1 MKRMAIFAAGL
12 LLWACAGAQ
21 TKEAPS
27 EAAVSSLTTAAFKEK
42 VHDYNA
48 NPDAWKYKGDK
59 PCLVDF
65 YADWCRPCKMLAPLI
80 EELAEEYKGQI
91 LVYKVNVDNEK
102 ELSAAFGIQSIP
114 SLLFVPQEGTPA
126 MQAGMMS
133 KEQLKG
139 IIEQFL
145 LGKEAK

>member
-1 MKRMAIFAAGL
+1 MMKRICVFAAGL

-21 TKEAPS
+21 TQDAQR
-27 EAAVSSLTTAAFKEK
+27 EAAVSYLSTAAFKEK

-48 NPDAWKYKGDK
+48 NPDTWKYRGNK

-65 YADWCRPCKMLAPLI
+65 YADWCRPCKMLSPII
-80 EELAEEYKGQI
+80 EELAEEYRGQI
-91 LVYKVNVDNEK
+91 LVYKVNVDNER
-102 ELSAAFGIQSIP
+102 ELSAVFGIQSIP

-126 MQAGMMS
+126 MQAGLMS

-139 IIEQFL
+139 IIDQFL
-145 LGKEAK
+145 LGKDK